1 MKLVIFNILKPIARL
16 QLKAVV
22 PQLCTMMTRFFNGLS
37 AGVVAAYV
45 FSAPLNIE
53 NSNFQ
58 QSPLIVPT
66 FL

>member
-22 PQLCTMMTRFFNGLS
+22 PQLCTMMTRFLTDYLLEWCS
-37 AGVVAAYV
+37 AYV